1 MIQLDVEKLRE
12 SGLLLYNNSNID
24 VFGDVEIELPV
35 FCASTIRWDT
45 HIRIGA
51 YVNLNETS
59 QIGHSRIGRYTS
71 VAQNCFIGADKHPT
85 DWLSASRMFYVPNF
99 REFNRFND
107 NKELNIG
114 TFHET
119 GEVCKIGNDVLIT
132 NACIISRGV
141 TIGDGAI
148 VAPGSV
154 VTKDVPPY
162 AIVGGNPAKVI
173 KMRFPE
179 NIIEKLLELEW
190 WKYNVY
196 DFNSIDYK
204 NIDTFINQFLEIK
217 DILNLYSP
225 TILTREDIKHFFI
238 HN

>member
-51 YVNLNETS
+51 YANLNATS
-59 QIGHSRIGRYTS
+59 QIGHSEIGRYTS

-99 REFNRFND
+99 RGFNQFNN

-114 TFHET
+114 AFHET

-148 VAPGSV
+148 IAPGSV

-173 KMRFPE
+173 KMRFPDT
-179 NIIEKLLELEW
+179 IISKLLEVRW
-190 WKYNVY
+190 WDYNVY
-196 DFNSIDYK
+196 DFLNINYQQIDSF
-204 NIDTFINQFLEIK
+204 IDHFFEIK
-217 DILNLYSP
+217 STLNP
-225 TILTREDIKHFFI
+225 FTPNIFNRENISHFSVK
-238 HN
+238 